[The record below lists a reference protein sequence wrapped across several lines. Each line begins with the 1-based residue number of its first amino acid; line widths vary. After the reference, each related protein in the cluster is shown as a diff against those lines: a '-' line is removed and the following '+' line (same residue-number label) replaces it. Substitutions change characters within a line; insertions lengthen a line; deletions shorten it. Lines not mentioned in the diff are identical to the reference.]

1 MIMRL
6 LARKKPNKEKK
17 IGTKRL
23 DPLDKNLRKA
33 FEDRVIVAPVGPICV
48 RALTEEG
55 VSPHVVPKHP
65 KMGPLVLAVAEY
77 FDKLDVSI
85 TNPLRKIDSNNSEKQ
100 T

>member
-1 MIMRL
+1 
-6 LARKKPNKEKK
+6 
-17 IGTKRL
+17 
-23 DPLDKNLRKA
+23 KNLRKA